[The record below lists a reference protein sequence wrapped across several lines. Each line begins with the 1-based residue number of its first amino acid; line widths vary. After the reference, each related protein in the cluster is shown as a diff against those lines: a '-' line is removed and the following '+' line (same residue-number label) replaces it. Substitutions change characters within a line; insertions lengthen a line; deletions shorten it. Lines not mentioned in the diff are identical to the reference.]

1 MKMNLNSLAKA
12 VKSTELKSVI
22 NDSSAPAYELDISL
36 LLPNPYQPRFDE
48 EVEELKASIAQSG
61 LITPIAAALI
71 KGRYIVVGGHR
82 RLKACRELGHKSIKC
97 NLLENVNDKSLQT
110 LAIVENLQRQDLH
123 PIEVAIAV
131 DNALNNG
138 FTRSEL
144 VAALG
149 KSESFISKCLGVLK
163 LSPLILDDMQKN
175 KRKVGLEILVEL
187 QGFKHED
194 VQWELYQQYITGG
207 LSKEAI
213 RWRKQK
219 TKNKEIKCISK
230 NDKHISVKFE
240 WGFLDEQN
248 KKSFEEELQGLM
260 TKYKLK
266 GIDERQL

>member
-82 RLKACRELGHKSIKC
+82 RLKACRELGHKTIKC

-144 VAALG
+144 VAALS
-149 KSESFISKCLGVLK
+149 KSESFISKCLSVLK
-163 LSPLILDDMQKN
+163 LSGVILDDIQKT
-175 KRKVGLEILVEL
+175 KTKIGLDILVEL
-187 QGFKHED
+187 QRFDDEATQED
-194 VQWELYQQYITGG
+194 LYFRYKSGNITREF
-207 LSKEAI
+207 LRALLVSDVKKEKKAI
-213 RWRKQK
+213 V
-219 TKNKEIKCISK
+219 K
-230 NDKHISVKFE
+230 NDKKISMSFAWSHLQEDDK
-240 WGFLDEQN
+240 L
-248 KKSFEEELQGLM
+248 SFEDELQQLIL
-260 TKYKLK
+260 KYK
-266 GIDERQL
+266 GI

>member
-1 MKMNLNSLAKA
+1 MKMNLSSLDKA
-12 VKSTELKSVI
+12 VKSTELKTTI
-22 NDSSAPAYELDISL
+22 TGIPATDIDISL

-48 EVEELKASIAQSG
+48 EVEELKASIKESG

-82 RLKACRELGHKSIKC
+82 RLKACRELGHKTIKC

-149 KSESFISKCLGVLK
+149 KSESFISKCLSVLK
-163 LSPLILDDMQKN
+163 LSGVILDDIQKT
-175 KRKVGLEILVEL
+175 KTKIGLDILVEL
-187 QGFKHED
+187 QRFDDEATQED
-194 VQWELYQQYITGG
+194 LYFRYKAGSITREF
-207 LSKEAI
+207 LRALLVSDVKKE
-213 RWRKQK
+213 K
-219 TKNKEIKCISK
+219 KEIVK
-230 NDKHISVKFE
+230 NDKKISMSFAWAYLQENDK
-240 WGFLDEQN
+240 L
-248 KKSFEEELQGLM
+248 SFEEELRGLM
-260 TKYKLK
+260 VKYKLK
-266 GIDERQL
+266 GF